1 MDLVNKINKSR
12 SILKKYLESEWD
24 ISTISDYSNQEIE
37 KLYNLKVSKNEN
49 LYFGKATNLNMTL
62 QHKQI
67 KDHKLHIIYYN
78 FPELNS
84 PNMKVTKTCADKM
97 NKLYLEEI
105 INPED
110 SIILIIT
117 ENITENLEKCI
128 EDVYKNGQEY
138 IATNNLSDNILTQN
152 EALGDSKYNLTYF
165 RNIHLFRI
173 NNLSFDI
180 SSHFTVPE
188 HKCIRNNKDK
198 NSIRK
203 KTNSSDNQLPI
214 ILRTDPMAKLL
225 RMCPG
230 DMCEIT
236 RNSERCGEYKYYRIC
251 Q

>member
-12 SILKKYLESEWD
+12 SLLKKYLESEWD

-37 KLYNLKVSKNEN
+37 KLYNLKVSKNED
-49 LYFGKATNLNMTL
+49 LYFGKATNLNITL
-62 QHKQI
+62 NHKQI

-128 EDVYKNGQEY
+128 EDIYKNGQEY
-138 IATNNLSDNILTQN
+138 LANNNLSDNILTQN

-203 KTNSSDNQLPI
+203 KTNSSDNQLPV

>member
-24 ISTISDYSNQEIE
+24 ISSISDYSNQEIE
-37 KLYNLKVSKNEN
+37 KLYNLKTTKNED

-67 KDHKLHIIYYN
+67 TDHKLHIIYYN

-84 PNMKVTKTCADKM
+84 PSLKVTKTCAEKL
-97 NKLYLEEI
+97 NKLYTETI
-105 INPED
+105 DPED

-117 ENITENLEKCI
+117 ESITENLEKAI
-128 EDVYKNGQEY
+128 EDLYKKSQEY
-138 IATNNLSDNILTQN
+138 LVTNNLSDNILSQN
-152 EALGDSKYNLTYF
+152 EELGENKYNLNYF
-165 RNIHLFRI
+165 RNVHLFSI
-173 NNLSFDI
+173 DNLSFDI
-180 SSHFTVPE
+180 NQHFTVPE
-188 HKCIRNNKDK
+188 HRCIRNNTEKTK
-198 NSIRK
+198 IWK
-203 KTNSSDNQLPI
+203 KTNTTEKQLPV
-214 ILRTDPMAKLL
+214 ILRTDAMAKIL
-225 RMCPG
+225 RLCPG